1 MINMEVWT
9 LSLLCLLYS
18 WRENA
23 VSMISGH
30 CGRESMMKSCVFTSI
45 LGVGWHFFTWRCR
58 WDLDEKS
65 FSQYLHCFRGAPV
78 WIIMCSF
85 RYHFW
90 EKVFLQSPHSCSAV
104 SSWNLFTCLRK
115 ASVLLKVFPHSSHV
129 STLLLPVWT
138 LRCLAKFAFLNIF
151 PHSSHFFS
159 SCVRMLCWVNLD
171 LDSNVFPHIAQTFS
185 DIVLTWQRLE
195 QNWRYM
201 CQKKVRVVLLSK
213 FSKQK
218 LPSHK
223 TVHFFTDIR
232 FSLGGGVHE
241 DGEMIFANSAVIRLF
256 H

>member
-1 MINMEVWT
+1 MFWFRFFSILDCIGVQNKSHCYH
-9 LSLLCLLYS
+9 LISLWSSATFISDDIFFWKDAHRPRSLHIGKQISVIFSMVSIEGWNKSWAPILAGGKADRHCIILPCLLYS

-30 CGRESMMKSCVFTSI
+30 CERESMMKSCVFTSI

-129 STLLLPVWT
+129 STLILPVWT
-138 LRCLAKFAFLNIF
+138 LKG
-151 PHSSHFFS
+151 
-159 SCVRMLCWVNLD
+159 
-171 LDSNVFPHIAQTFS
+171 
-185 DIVLTWQRLE
+185 
-195 QNWRYM
+195 
-201 CQKKVRVVLLSK
+201 K
-213 FSKQK
+213 
-218 LPSHK
+218 
-223 TVHFFTDIR
+223 
-232 FSLGGGVHE
+232 
-241 DGEMIFANSAVIRLF
+241 
-256 H
+256 